1 MNRRD
6 FLRLRPTPKGRTLEL
21 SCRGL
26 FMQSVNHQMLAGA
39 ADESTAFDHQE
50 WMGEPPADFGTPSV
64 DELLR
69 GIEDELRD
77 VQVLRV
83 LEGEWLAATSLNQQL
98 QPMLDAFRARGGRV
112 EFGTDAVA

>member
-26 FMQSVNHQMLAGA
+26 FMQSVNHQMLAGTA
-39 ADESTAFDHQE
+39 GESSAFDQE

-69 GIEDELRD
+69 GIEDELRG

-83 LEGEWLAATSLNQQL
+83 LEGEWIAATSLNQQL